1 MSKDIAESI
10 ADLERKSL
18 ERDTAAELQER
29 YRLPPAVA
37 ERIIEMSSS
46 IDQAH
51 ALAELMR

>member
-10 ADLERKSL
+10 ADLERKSR

-37 ERIIEMSSS
+37 ERIIELSSS